1 MCELLSHWLSELKA
15 MPLCKILANIF
26 HSKFGSDELQ
36 EFPLGL
42 RINLDLLE
50 GSHFNER
57 EAKN

>member
-1 MCELLSHWLSELKA
+1 
-15 MPLCKILANIF
+15 MPLCKILVNVF

-57 EAKN
+57 AAKN